1 MFHFTGPFPV
11 LFCKLSDS
19 FHFLLILFFLFLDL
33 FVFVVDV
40 FFEILQPLFM
50 PVENLEPWFF
60 MLNCDM
66 MGLLPGRDET
76 ELLMG
81 NDSTTERFL
90 YRGLSGFIGATA
102 QHDALVIVDT
112 VVS

>member
-1 MFHFTGPFPV
+1 
-11 LFCKLSDS
+11 
-19 FHFLLILFFLFLDL
+19 LFLDL

-40 FFEILQPLFM
+40 FFEVLQPLFM
-50 PVENLEPWFF
+50 PVKNLEPWLFI
-60 MLNCDM
+60 LDCAM
-66 MGLLPGRDET
+66 MGLLPGGDET

-81 NDSTTERFL
+81 NDSTAERFL
-90 YRGLSGFIGATA
+90 CRGLSGFIGATA

>member
-1 MFHFTGPFPV
+1 
-11 LFCKLSDS
+11 
-19 FHFLLILFFLFLDL
+19 
-33 FVFVVDV
+33 VFVVDV

-50 PVENLEPWFF
+50 PVKNLETWFF
-60 MLNCDM
+60 MLDCDM
-66 MGLLPGRDET
+66 MCFLPGWDET

-90 YRGLSGFIGATA
+90 CRGLSGFIGATA
-102 QHDALVIVDT
+102 QHDTLVIVNT